1 MTKKKK
7 NYNEKAPYLVKKAR
21 VKNNR
26 PMCPKCSKCLDKSF
40 CYHRRNLKLMNKCP
54 DCHNCSDNKHCNKL
68 YISEKYSV
76 TIVVGVDEET
86 GIPIE
91 TQRKESQKYVDSVK
105 MLLGDSINE
114 YTREEKSLNP

>member
-1 MTKKKK
+1 
-7 NYNEKAPYLVKKAR
+7 
-21 VKNNR
+21 
-26 PMCPKCSKCLDKSF
+26 
-40 CYHRRNLKLMNKCP
+40 MNKCP

-114 YTREEKSLNP
+114 YTKEEKSLNP

>member
-1 MTKKKK
+1 
-7 NYNEKAPYLVKKAR
+7 
-21 VKNNR
+21 
-26 PMCPKCSKCLDKSF
+26 MCIRD
-40 CYHRRNLKLMNKCP
+40 R
-54 DCHNCSDNKHCNKL
+54 
-68 YISEKYSV
+68 KYSV

-114 YTREEKSLNP
+114 YTKEEKSLNP